1 LFCFLEK
8 ILNKNKKM
16 NQQIENLNDY
26 SNRKLMKSLYK
37 SDSMS
42 GSILQNKTK
51 DLVVSI
57 TSNYIRPN
65 NLMFPSN
72 DSSISSKA
80 VNTKKF
86 KDLNESLILFDDDL
100 NMTKKNVKRNES
112 IFSCILIQQY
122 FVYFVLCTFILLC
135 SFGFYSV
142 LITTNMRIES
152 LENSLID
159 RISKN
164 IPLKFI
170 SYKDYFADGNNQGKN
185 YFIYSNDN
193 LFDEDQQNKGFF

>member
-26 SNRKLMKSLYK
+26 SNSKLMKSLYK

-65 NLMFPSN
+65 NF
-72 DSSISSKA
+72 
-80 VNTKKF
+80 TK
-86 KDLNESLILFDDDL
+86 LI
-100 NMTKKNVKRNES
+100 NV
-112 IFSCILIQQY
+112 L
-122 FVYFVLCTFILLC
+122 
-135 SFGFYSV
+135 
-142 LITTNMRIES
+142 
-152 LENSLID
+152 
-159 RISKN
+159 
-164 IPLKFI
+164 
-170 SYKDYFADGNNQGKN
+170 
-185 YFIYSNDN
+185 
-193 LFDEDQQNKGFF
+193 